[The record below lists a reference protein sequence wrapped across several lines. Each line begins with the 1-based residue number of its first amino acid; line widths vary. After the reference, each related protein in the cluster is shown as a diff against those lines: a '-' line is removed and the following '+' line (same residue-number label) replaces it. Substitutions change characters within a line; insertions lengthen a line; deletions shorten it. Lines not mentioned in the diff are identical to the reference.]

1 MELKNRF
8 GTFFMLIGFTLLVLF
23 IVADVLEVENLEPWY
38 LLFGVLFAGFGIYLN
53 ILGRK
58 PREDSGRFRMIR
70 KVASRGKKKKEDD
83 GEDDSKG
90 DE

>member
-1 MELKNRF
+1 MGLKNRF

-23 IVADVLEVENLEPWY
+23 IVGDVMEVEELEAWY
-38 LLFGVLFAGFGIYLN
+38 LLFGVVFAGFGIYLT

-70 KVASRGKKKKEDD
+70 KIASRGKKKQKDD
-83 GEDDSKG
+83 GDDGSKS